1 MRFPTLRVGGLAE
14 EGRML
19 RLTGVAKSSGS
30 SSHELTGLSDDRHRQ
45 LPADQET
52 GGGRRLQTADR

>member
-1 MRFPTLRVGGLAE
+1 
-14 EGRML
+14 ML

-30 SSHELTGLSDDRHRQ
+30 SSHELTGLNDDRHRQ